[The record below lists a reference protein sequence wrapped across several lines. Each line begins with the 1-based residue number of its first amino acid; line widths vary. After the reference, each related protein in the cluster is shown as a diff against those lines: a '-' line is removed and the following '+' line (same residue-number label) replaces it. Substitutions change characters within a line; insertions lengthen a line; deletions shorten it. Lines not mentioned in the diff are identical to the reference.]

1 MTYGIGCDI
10 VKVSRFEK
18 WVSGN
23 LIDRFFNQ
31 NEKISDSASTLRKC
45 EYYAGHFAVKEA
57 FSKAL
62 GTGISG
68 FDLRDVYIIKD
79 ELGKPELI
87 VKDRAQEL
95 LEKKCGTNSRLHVTL
110 SHEKEYAVAFVQIE
124 N

>member
-1 MTYGIGCDI
+1 MGI
-10 VKVSRFEK
+10 F
-18 WVSGN
+18 SGT
-23 LIDRFFNQ
+23 FNVF
-31 NEKISDSASTLRKC
+31 KLTSGSTIIAL
-45 EYYAGHFAVKEA
+45 AP